1 MLTDL
6 CNTSDWKTAPCWSF
20 FFSFF
25 QWEHLSWGQVLCLVP
40 SLQTAIPGNPCRCR
54 GLQGSTPPR
63 KEWATQRLLGTA
75 FQAECPEQGAG
86 GKHLAAVCGWGR
98 EEGGEI
104 LGQPPSPGRSLLM
117 RGLQGTVILT
127 RGGYEKKEKRKM
139 TWFIPSMWC
148 MMNHNHKGQPLLLL
162 LLLLMLLLLLTV
174 FFTSGTLWGP
184 FQSSAEPWLVFSTN
198 FDKLWR
204 VPQEGTW
211 KTSCWVREARPESP
225 HVVWFGL
232 HEIFKAGKCIETA
245 D

>member
-40 SLQTAIPGNPCRCR
+40 SLQTAIQGNPCRCR

-104 LGQPPSPGRSLLM
+104 LGQPATVSRTQPSHARTAGNGHPYSRWLW
-117 RGLQGTVILT
+117 
-127 RGGYEKKEKRKM
+127 EKRKKKNDVIH
-139 TWFIPSMWC
+139 TQYVVYDEP
-148 MMNHNHKGQPLLLL
+148 
-162 LLLLMLLLLLTV
+162 
-174 FFTSGTLWGP
+174 
-184 FQSSAEPWLVFSTN
+184 QS
-198 FDKLWR
+198 
-204 VPQEGTW
+204 
-211 KTSCWVREARPESP
+211 
-225 HVVWFGL
+225 
-232 HEIFKAGKCIETA
+232 
-245 D
+245 